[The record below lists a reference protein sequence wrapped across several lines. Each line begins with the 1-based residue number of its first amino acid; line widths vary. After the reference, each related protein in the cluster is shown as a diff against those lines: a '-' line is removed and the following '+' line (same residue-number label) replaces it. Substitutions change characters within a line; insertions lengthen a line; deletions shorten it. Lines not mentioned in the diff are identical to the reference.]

1 MSYGIPRMVFV
12 VFFVFL
18 LTCGCSS
25 EPPLKEPTVTVTDIT
40 LADVSLR
47 SMTINTT
54 ILVGNPNPVGANLN
68 KLTFNVYYLDGTP
81 QYLGHGERYEVDI
94 RENGNTSITIPV
106 TVSNVQALK
115 AIGTLAQE
123 GSITMKVN
131 GSAFIDVAVTQY
143 EMPFEQ
149 SREFA
154 ASEFDAYFP
163 VSTLASIN
171 VTEGIRTAKDLISQI
186 TG

>member
-1 MSYGIPRMVFV
+1 MRCISPRT
-12 VFFVFL
+12 VFL
-18 LTCGCSS
+18 IFFIFLFTCGCSS
-25 EPPLKEPTVTVTDIT
+25 EPPLKEPTVSVTDIT

-47 SMTINTT
+47 SMTVNTT
-54 ILVGNPNPVGANLN
+54 ILIDNPNPVGANLN
-68 KLTFNVYYLDGTP
+68 KLVFNVYYLDSTP

-106 TVSNVQALK
+106 TVSNVQVLK
-115 AIGTLAQE
+115 AIGSLARK
-123 GSITMKVN
+123 GSITVKVN
-131 GSAFIDVAVTQY
+131 GSAFIDVAVAEY
-143 EMPFEQ
+143 EMPFEK

-163 VSTLASIN
+163 VPAIASIN
-171 VTEGIRTAKDLISQI
+171 VTEGIQAAKDLYSQL